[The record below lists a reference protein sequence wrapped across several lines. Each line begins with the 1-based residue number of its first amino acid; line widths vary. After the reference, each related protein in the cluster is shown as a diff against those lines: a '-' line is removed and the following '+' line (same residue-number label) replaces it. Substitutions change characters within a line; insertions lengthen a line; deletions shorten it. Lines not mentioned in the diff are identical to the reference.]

1 MKYDNEHDYMNQ
13 IDSPTQWEHHGGF
26 GPPSHITRIKDT
38 SSELADARLS
48 TGSLVHELAEEP
60 GGMLLVVGVS
70 GAHARW
76 LTLSNPIISLSSP
89 VDCVGLIDFLGG
101 CILWRITL
109 SSFNLNKCYPLPWR
123 PNCPESNPPVPGS
136 IALGFGQLQILE
148 AVFPTYVLITNE
160 GSCFSAGHSAWALQL
175 VATRKSLFQ
184 IYPVL
189 SLKGCDLGV
198 GHHFLRI
205 SHIHTLL
212 VIIGLN
218 LPSTIRMT
226 VVIFPSFPTYWFG
239 HYTGFPLWNGSFF
252 QQVTLVWMGCTISCS
267 VCLSQFLVISA
278 HAAVIAMADRS
289 IDGGWSLALPWGDW
303 TKCWTSQGAHH
314 QA

>member
-1 MKYDNEHDYMNQ
+1 MMKYEHDYMNQ

-48 TGSLVHELAEEP
+48 TGSLVHELAKEP

-89 VDCVGLIDFLGG
+89 GDCVGLIDFLGG

-160 GSCFSAGHSAWALQL
+160 GSCFSAGHSAWSLQL

-189 SLKGCDLGV
+189 SLKGCDLSV

-303 TKCWTSQGAHH
+303 TKCWTSQGARH